1 MFSPQTLTMF
11 VILAA
16 KGKIRRDH
24 DQRQHKQSWSLLRST
39 ICVLTRFDES
49 RFSTP
54 GRNAAFKSVQK
65 IKGDLNKAC
74 SCSSDISTQPILN
87 RAFKI
92 IKGIKLI
99 YRTFFF
105 FIFQMKRKEKH
116 WKYISIVISTN
127 YFNTYHLWYTENRKH
142 DYKFER
148 AQNENNYTFVVLTLC
163 NKHLY

>member
-24 DQRQHKQSWSLLRST
+24 DQRQHKQSWSLLRSP

-49 RFSTP
+49 RSSTP

-87 RAFKI
+87 RAFKV

-105 FIFQMKRKEKH
+105 FFLDKKKRKTLEVHIDRYLNKLFQ
-116 WKYISIVISTN
+116 YIS
-127 YFNTYHLWYTENRKH
+127 
-142 DYKFER
+142 
-148 AQNENNYTFVVLTLC
+148 FVVYRRQKTR
-163 NKHLY
+163 

>member
-1 MFSPQTLTMF
+1 MCSPQTLTMF

-49 RFSTP
+49 WFSTP

-65 IKGDLNKAC
+65 IKGVLNKAC
-74 SCSSDISTQPILN
+74 SCSSDISTQSILN
-87 RAFKI
+87 RAFKV

-105 FIFQMKRKEKH
+105 FYFLDEKERKTLEVHIDRYLNKLFQ
-116 WKYISIVISTN
+116 YISFVA
-127 YFNTYHLWYTENRKH
+127 YRKQ
-142 DYKFER
+142 KTR
-148 AQNENNYTFVVLTLC
+148 L
-163 NKHLY
+163 

>member
-87 RAFKI
+87 RAFKV

-105 FIFQMKRKEKH
+105 FIFQMKRKENIGST
-116 WKYISIVISTN
+116 YRSLFQQTISIHIICGIQKIE
-127 YFNTYHLWYTENRKH
+127 NTIINLS
-142 DYKFER
+142 ER
-148 AQNENNYTFVVLTLC
+148 RMRIIIPL
-163 NKHLY
+163 LY

>member
-49 RFSTP
+49 RSSTP

-105 FIFQMKRKEKH
+105 FFLDKKKRKTLEVHIDRYFNKLFQ
-116 WKYISIVISTN
+116 YIS
-127 YFNTYHLWYTENRKH
+127 
-142 DYKFER
+142 
-148 AQNENNYTFVVLTLC
+148 FVVYRKQKTRL
-163 NKHLY
+163 